1 MEKITVNVSWCN
13 KNFAASLG
21 DNVPGAVVFTADSF
35 EDSTFRVC
43 LPMATRC
50 PSGLPMATMSLFLT
64 MSILLPCCVAASVS
78 PRWQR

>member
-35 EDSTFRVC
+35 EELQRE
-43 LPMATRC
+43 RC
-50 PSGLPMATMSLFLT
+50 
-64 MSILLPCCVAASVS
+64 CCVQA
-78 PRWQR
+78 